1 MADVVTEEAVEAAA
15 DVVNDDTE
23 EMTHDQMKEEEQAV
37 IQRHIERT
45 EEQIERL
52 EQIENGGD
60 TVAGLNLQQLE
71 VLTSLVLTLL
81 QLCHDVS
88 THGL

>member
-1 MADVVTEEAVEAAA
+1 MADVAAEAAA
-15 DVVNDDTE
+15 VVNNDVTE
-23 EMTHDQMKEEEQAV
+23 EMTHDQKKEEEQAV

-71 VLTSLVLTLL
+71 VRY
-81 QLCHDVS
+81 
-88 THGL
+88 

>member
-1 MADVVTEEAVEAAA
+1 MADVAQEATEAAA
-15 DVVNDDTE
+15 VVNNDITE
-23 EMTHDQMKEEEQAV
+23 EMTHDQKKEEEQAV

-71 VLTSLVLTLL
+71 VLT
-81 QLCHDVS
+81 LCKEYYKYKR
-88 THGL
+88 